1 MENAGLISVYTT
13 WLPPLELSLLDS
25 SNTMISNPAF
35 WKIGSLISG
44 SMLFLS
50 QLLAMPR
57 AQS

>member
-1 MENAGLISVYTT
+1 MAAAVGVIAAGFIEHNDQQ
-13 WLPPLELSLLDS
+13 PGFLEDRVLDQR
-25 SNTMISNPAF
+25 
-35 WKIGSLISG
+35 